1 VRAII
6 GGAHPWKNPHP
17 IPRYKHT
24 SLVPGITESQTVP
37 RTLARNGLRND
48 YRNARETV
56 VLYSGVMTQGTKA
69 QDRRAGEIS
78 TRAASWLAWSA
89 WVSTLVAMAL
99 AFLLASLNQPTS
111 SGLVTA
117 CLSVVIL
124 AFSTVG
130 ALVASRRPEN
140 LIGWLFCCG
149 SLCWGLGELAL
160 EYGVY
165 ALVSA
170 PGALPAGV
178 WAAWFGAWA
187 RGIGGFFMVLFLL
200 LLFPTG
206 RLPSRRWRVVAWAAV
221 GYVVLFTLVSWLS
234 PASQDLRLSSVRN
247 PLGFD
252 LEVMNLLG
260 GVVYL
265 TLPLPLL
272 ASGAAVVVRFRK
284 SRGDERQQ
292 IKWFA
297 YAVVVMV
304 VLFTLGQSLGLTQ
317 VVLVAPLV
325 FALPLT
331 GLPVAAGIAI
341 LKYRL
346 YEIDI
351 LINRTLVYGSL
362 TVMLIALYFGGVVLL
377 QSVFVALTGEQSTL
391 AVVASTLLIAAL
403 FNPLRRRIQAFID
416 RRFYRRKY
424 DARKTLEEFSV
435 KLRDETDLE
444 ALNVELVRVVR
455 ETMQPER
462 VSLWLREPSAGRG
475 RRPTVDGW

>member
-1 VRAII
+1 VTR
-6 GGAHPWKNPHP
+6 
-17 IPRYKHT
+17 
-24 SLVPGITESQTVP
+24 
-37 RTLARNGLRND
+37 
-48 YRNARETV
+48 
-56 VLYSGVMTQGTKA
+56 GTKG
-69 QDRRAGEIS
+69 QGRRVGGIS
-78 TRAASWLAWSA
+78 TRTASWLAWPA

-99 AFLLASLNQPTS
+99 AFLFASLNVPTS
-111 SGLVTA
+111 SALVTA
-117 CLSVVIL
+117 CLSVVIM

-140 LIGWLFCCG
+140 PIGWLFCCG
-149 SLCWGLGELAL
+149 ALLWGLGELAL

-165 ALVSA
+165 SLVSA
-170 PGALPAGV
+170 PGSLPAGV

-221 GYVVLFTLVSWLS
+221 GYVAMFTLVSWLS
-234 PASQDLRLSSVRN
+234 PVSQDLRLSSVRN

-272 ASGAAVVVRFRK
+272 ASGAAVIVRFRR

-297 YAVVVMV
+297 YAVAVMV

-317 VVLVAPLV
+317 VELVAPLV
-325 FALPLT
+325 FAVPLT

-362 TVMLIALYFGGVVLL
+362 TVMLIALYFGVVVLL

-403 FNPLRRRIQAFID
+403 FNPLRRRIQSFID
-416 RRFYRRKY
+416 RRFYRSKY
-424 DARKTLEEFSV
+424 DARKTLEAFSS
-435 KLRDETDLE
+435 KLRDETNLE
-444 ALNVELVRVVR
+444 ALNAELVGVVR

-462 VSLWLREPSAGRG
+462 VSLWLREPSARRG